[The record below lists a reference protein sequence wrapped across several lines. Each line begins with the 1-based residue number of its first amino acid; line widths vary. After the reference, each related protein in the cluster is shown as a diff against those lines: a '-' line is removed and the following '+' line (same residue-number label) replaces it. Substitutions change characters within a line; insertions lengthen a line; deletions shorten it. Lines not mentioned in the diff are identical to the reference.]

1 MNSGVSTNVFPLTGP
16 INLAARV
23 GHGSLTVHCA
33 DDLTEAR
40 VEMRSHKGS
49 GEFLERI
56 TVEMDGPTLTINAPR
71 QGGVFDLFGDRWRTG
86 ASVDIDVTVPSGTAL
101 KISSF
106 TADITVVGRCAGAD
120 VATGTGRVQLEHVDG
135 DLRLRYG
142 ASSCSVARV
151 GGSAVVRSG
160 SGDTR
165 LGEVGGDLQCACG
178 SGRLEAAAVHGSVKA
193 RSGAGQARI
202 GAVYG
207 DVDVASGSGGISIG
221 LPKGVTARVDVHTGS
236 GDLRSELPIEDEPVD
251 RKGAITLRART
262 GSGDVHVFRAA

>member
-1 MNSGVSTNVFPLTGP
+1 MTTKTFALSGP

-23 GHGSLTVHCA
+23 GHGSLTVHCV
-33 DDLTEAR
+33 DEPTESR
-40 VEMRSHKGS
+40 VELRSHKGS

-56 TVEMDGPTLTINAPR
+56 TVEMDGPTLTISAPR
-71 QGGVFDLFGDRWRTG
+71 QGGVFDLLGDRWRTG
-86 ASVDIDVTVPSGTAL
+86 ASVDIEVTVPSGTAM

-106 TADITVVGRCAGAD
+106 TADITVTGRCAGAD

-142 ASSCSVARV
+142 ASSCTVGRV
-151 GGSAVVRSG
+151 GGTAVVRSG

-165 LGEVGGDLQCACG
+165 LGEIEGDLQCACG
-178 SGRLEAAAVHGSVKA
+178 SGRLDAAAVHGSVKS
-193 RSGAGQARI
+193 RSGAGEARL

-236 GDLRSELPIEDEPVD
+236 GGLRSDLPIEDEPAD

>member
-1 MNSGVSTNVFPLTGP
+1 MTTKTFALSGP

-23 GHGSLTVHCA
+23 GHGSLTVHCV

-40 VEMRSHKGS
+40 VEMASRKGS

-56 TVEMDGPTLTINAPR
+56 TVQMDGPTLTISAPR

-106 TADITVVGRCAGAD
+106 TADITVTGRCAGAD
-120 VATGTGRVQLEHVDG
+120 VATGTGRIQLDHVDG

-142 ASSCSVARV
+142 ASHSVIGRV
-151 GGSAVVRSG
+151 SGSAIVKSG

-165 LGEVGGDLQCACG
+165 LGEIGGDLQCACG
-178 SGRLEAAAVHGSVKA
+178 SGRLEAAAVRGSVKS
-193 RSGAGQARI
+193 RCGAGEARL

-207 DVDVASGSGGISIG
+207 DVDLASGSGAISVG

-251 RKGAITLRART
+251 RSGAITLRART